1 MFDKL
6 MELLRAKKAGEFSD
20 PSNPVFSEAM
30 DDEEE
35 PFEDKAPATGFTMHL
50 KHRRKG
56 AFLKKMLAD
65 QGYEDLA
72 RMISIKENK
81 E

>member
-6 MELLRAKKAGEFSD
+6 MEMLREKKAGEFAD
-20 PSNPVFSEAM
+20 PSNPVYSEAEE
-30 DDEEE
+30 DDE
-35 PFEDKAPATGFTMHL
+35 PFEDEAPRSGFTMQL
-50 KHRRKG
+50 KHRRKS

-65 QGYEDLA
+65 QGYDDLA

-81 E
+81 